1 MSINSSM
8 SGMSINMHN
17 EEVSLEEAVT
27 STFKS
32 IQGHINNTEN
42 NICGLAMADEKGDFR
57 YSYELQKKIEFS
69 LSEML
74 LLFKDLKSIVRQIKL
89 KPTNEEDRQW
99 SLSHDIEWQNQ
110 IKEEKALK

>member
-32 IQGHINNTEN
+32 IQGHINACEN
-42 NICGLAMADEKGDFR
+42 NICGLAVADDRGDFR
-57 YSYELQKKIEFS
+57 YSYELQKKIEFN

-74 LLFKDLKSIVRQIKL
+74 LLFKDLKSIVKQIKL

-99 SLSHDIEWQNQ
+99 SLSYDIEFANS
-110 IKEEKALK
+110 IKEEKAMK